1 MSRALLVG
9 ITAFLIIA
17 LAAGIITGYGLPW
30 TGFQGYVDSTGAR
43 IPPKKLWD
51 WLELLVVPAF
61 LAIAVWWLD
70 GSRKRSEQAV
80 ETDRQRERVLEEY
93 LGHITGLLLSGQL
106 IAADAAARSVA
117 RTRTLTALRRLD
129 GGRKAQ
135 LLQFL
140 YESGLVGKS
149 PIINLNGADL
159 SNAALDEATLR
170 DSELRGLYF
179 QSASLRR
186 AQLDGADLR
195 GSDFTAAD
203 FTRATFGTANLTQA
217 ILGRAILEGCDLSE
231 TVMENVDLS
240 NARRQPAKL
249 PRRAKE

>member
-1 MSRALLVG
+1 MRKILFIGV
-9 ITAFLIIA
+9 TAFLIIA
-17 LAAGIITGYGLPW
+17 LAVGIIAGYGLSW

-51 WLELLVVPAF
+51 WLELLVVPVF
-61 LAIAVWWLD
+61 LAVAVWWLD

-93 LGHITGLLLSGQL
+93 LGHITGIILSGKL

-149 PIINLNGADL
+149 PVINLNGADL
-159 SNAALDEATLR
+159 SNAELDEATLR

-179 QSASLRR
+179 QRASLRR

-203 FTRATFGTANLTQA
+203 FTGATFGTANLTQA
-217 ILGRAILEGCDLSE
+217 ILVQTVFEDCDLSQ

-240 NARRQPAKL
+240 KARKQPTIL
-249 PRRAKE
+249 PRRGKE